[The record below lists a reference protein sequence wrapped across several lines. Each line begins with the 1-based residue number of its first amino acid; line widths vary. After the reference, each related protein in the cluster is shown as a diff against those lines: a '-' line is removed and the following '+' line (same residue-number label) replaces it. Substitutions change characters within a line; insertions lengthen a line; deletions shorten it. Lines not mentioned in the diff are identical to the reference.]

1 MSEAPKYPVR
11 TLDKAIEILNLLYSS
26 DDHRGCGI
34 TELSVKSGLNKS
46 VVHRIM
52 DTLLYNGLVE
62 KDPDTSRYRL
72 GWGLYTLAQKV
83 PQQNHLYN
91 ISINYLIELSKAV
104 NTTVN
109 LGILRG
115 TNSII
120 ISKIESNSKDAVM
133 RIATQI
139 GEPEEAYATSLGK
152 IILADKDDYEIRDL
166 FGSGFKFR
174 KMTPNTVSNVDELMD
189 RIHAARENGYAMD
202 NEELALGLICIAK
215 PIRDYTGSVVAA
227 VSVSSLGIMMT
238 EERKQLILN
247 HLSVCCS
254 SISKALGY
262 SGNPVYG

>member
-120 ISKIESNSKDAVM
+120 IS
-133 RIATQI
+133 
-139 GEPEEAYATSLGK
+139 
-152 IILADKDDYEIRDL
+152 
-166 FGSGFKFR
+166 
-174 KMTPNTVSNVDELMD
+174 
-189 RIHAARENGYAMD
+189 
-202 NEELALGLICIAK
+202 IC
-215 PIRDYTGSVVAA
+215 
-227 VSVSSLGIMMT
+227 
-238 EERKQLILN
+238 
-247 HLSVCCS
+247 
-254 SISKALGY
+254 
-262 SGNPVYG
+262 

>member
-1 MSEAPKYPVR
+1 MNEAPKYPVR

-120 ISKIESNSKDAVM
+120 VSKIESNSRDSVM

-152 IILADKDDYEIRDL
+152 VILSDKDDYEIREL
-166 FGSGFKFR
+166 FGSGFRFR
-174 KMTPNTVSNVDELMD
+174 KMTPNTVSNIDELIE
-189 RIHAARENGYAMD
+189 RIHEVRNNGYAID
-202 NEELALGLICIAK
+202 NEELALGLICLSM
-215 PIRDYTGSVVAA
+215 PIRDYTGGVVAA
-227 VSVSSLGIMMT
+227 VSVSSLGVMLT
-238 EERKQLILN
+238 EERKQMILQ
-247 HLSVCCS
+247 HLSVCCR
-254 SISKALGY
+254 SISKALGF
-262 SGNPVYG
+262 SGTL